1 MKKYILTKKNG
12 CTISALL
19 QQDQLIQ
26 IDLEPN
32 REQEAFIGDIFI
44 GKIKDIVPNIQ
55 AAFIEIANGQ
65 KAYLS
70 LDKLKQPI
78 FLNPKKNQ
86 IPHQG
91 DELLVQVF
99 KEASKAK
106 PMDVTANINITGR
119 FAVLTHGKT
128 AIGVSGKIGEETKRK
143 RLYHLLESYQNEE
156 YGFIIRTSA
165 ENALESDIL
174 TEIELL
180 IDRYYSIRKKAEYS
194 SCFSCISRAP
204 SRFMTDLQGM
214 GELPEIITDC
224 QELYEQLLSYLS
236 EFQQEIKNKL
246 RFYEDSSISLWNLF
260 GMESKLEK
268 ALKKKVWLPC
278 GAYLIIEPTEAL
290 TVIDVNSGKAV
301 SKKKD
306 KEQAYYKINLEAAKE
321 IAVQIRLRN
330 LSGIILVDFIDMKY
344 TEHTK
349 DLICQFT
356 DRLNQDPVKTNF
368 IDITAL
374 HLAEITRKKV
384 RKPLSE
390 QFLEYQDKKEEKENK
405 KS

>member
-12 CTISALL
+12 CLISALL
-19 QQDQLIQ
+19 QNDQLIQ
-26 IDLEPN
+26 IDLEP
-32 REQEAFIGDIFI
+32 EKEKEALTGDIFI

-78 FLNPKKNQ
+78 FLNSKKDQ

-91 DELLVQVF
+91 DEILVQIS

-106 PMDVTANINITGR
+106 PADLTVNINITGR
-119 FAVLTHGKT
+119 FIILTYGKT
-128 AIGVSGKIGEETKRK
+128 TIGVSGKIKEETKRK
-143 RLYHLLESYQNEE
+143 QLYNLLEPYQNKE
-156 YGFIIRTSA
+156 YGFIVRTSA
-165 ENALESDIL
+165 ENVLENEIL
-174 TEIELL
+174 AEIEIL
-180 IDRYYSIRKKAEYS
+180 ITKYHTIRKKAEYS
-194 SCFSCISRAP
+194 KCFCCISKAP
-204 SRFMTDLQGM
+204 RHFITDLQGM
-214 GELPEIITDC
+214 RELPEIITDC
-224 QELYEQLLSYLS
+224 KELYEQVFSYLL
-236 EFQQEIKNKL
+236 EFQQIITNKL
-246 RFYEDSSISLWNLF
+246 RFYEDSFLSLWNLY
-260 GMESKLEK
+260 GMESKLER

-278 GAYLIIEPTEAL
+278 GAYLIIEQTEAL
-290 TVIDVNSGKAV
+290 TVIDVNSGKTV

-306 KEQAYYKINLEAAKE
+306 KEQGYYKINLEAAKE

-330 LSGIILVDFIDMKY
+330 LSGIILVDFIDMKH
-344 TEHTK
+344 TEYTK

-356 DRLNQDPVKTNF
+356 DKLRQDPVKTNF

-390 QFLEYQDKKEEKENK
+390 QILEYQDTKEVN
-405 KS
+405 